1 MESNGSCNG
10 VKDNVKDNES
20 SFGFVLRVN
29 GAIIDAKF
37 SRNNVPA
44 IGNLLLVHH
53 EDEKS
58 KKYIHIEVAQHLGD
72 GIVRCIALEPIER
85 VSRGRKIEDTGS
97 SIKVPVGKEVL
108 GRIFDVLGRPLDG
121 GEQVKTKEMWPI
133 NRMPP
138 LLTEQKLSEDI
149 LETGIKVIDLICPY
163 IKGSKVGL
171 FGGAGVGKTILVQEL
186 IRNIAI
192 EHHGYSVFV
201 GIGERTREGTD
212 LWVEM
217 KESGV
222 IENTALVFGQMG
234 DMPGARLKVGLTGL
248 TMAEYFRDVE
258 KKDTLL
264 FIDNIFR
271 YVQAGAEVSA
281 LLGRMPSAVGYQP
294 TLASEVGALQERIT
308 STKNGSITSIQA
320 VYVPADDYT
329 DPAPATTFKHLD
341 SNTVLSRKMQ
351 QAGLFPAIDPLES
364 SSNGLSPEVVG
375 EKHYY
380 VAQAVRKILQ
390 KYHELQDIIAILGIE
405 ELSDEDKMVVN
416 RAKKIQKF
424 LTQPLFV
431 AEQFVN
437 IPGKFVPMQTTVDD
451 FEKLVSGQCDD
462 IPEQDFY
469 MAGTLDDVIGRGKN
483 RRSSSENQ

>member
-171 FGGAGVGKTILVQEL
+171 FGVPVL
-186 IRNIAI
+186 
-192 EHHGYSVFV
+192 
-201 GIGERTREGTD
+201 
-212 LWVEM
+212 
-217 KESGV
+217 
-222 IENTALVFGQMG
+222 
-234 DMPGARLKVGLTGL
+234 
-248 TMAEYFRDVE
+248 E
-258 KKDTLL
+258 KQFL
-264 FIDNIFR
+264 F
-271 YVQAGAEVSA
+271 
-281 LLGRMPSAVGYQP
+281 
-294 TLASEVGALQERIT
+294 
-308 STKNGSITSIQA
+308 KN
-320 VYVPADDYT
+320 
-329 DPAPATTFKHLD
+329 
-341 SNTVLSRKMQ
+341 
-351 QAGLFPAIDPLES
+351 
-364 SSNGLSPEVVG
+364 
-375 EKHYY
+375 
-380 VAQAVRKILQ
+380 
-390 KYHELQDIIAILGIE
+390 
-405 ELSDEDKMVVN
+405 
-416 RAKKIQKF
+416 
-424 LTQPLFV
+424 
-431 AEQFVN
+431 
-437 IPGKFVPMQTTVDD
+437 
-451 FEKLVSGQCDD
+451 
-462 IPEQDFY
+462 
-469 MAGTLDDVIGRGKN
+469 
-483 RRSSSENQ
+483 